1 LYSPTRTIT
10 LLLHAEIFTT
20 SVVHH
25 FVGLL
30 ILQIRISGCATYGIY
45 HGKRRTKSMICCT
58 SNNQI
63 ICTLRSAL
71 GQDFKQHFSV
81 LLATDG
87 DIEEGITEIDNY
99 NKNKYILSKIP
110 RRYL

>member
-30 ILQIRISGCATYGIY
+30 ILQIRISGCATFGIY
-45 HGKRRTKSMICCT
+45 HGKQRTMRMISCIR
-58 SNNQI
+58 NNQI
-63 ICTLRSAL
+63 ICT
-71 GQDFKQHFSV
+71 
-81 LLATDG
+81 
-87 DIEEGITEIDNY
+87 
-99 NKNKYILSKIP
+99 
-110 RRYL
+110 